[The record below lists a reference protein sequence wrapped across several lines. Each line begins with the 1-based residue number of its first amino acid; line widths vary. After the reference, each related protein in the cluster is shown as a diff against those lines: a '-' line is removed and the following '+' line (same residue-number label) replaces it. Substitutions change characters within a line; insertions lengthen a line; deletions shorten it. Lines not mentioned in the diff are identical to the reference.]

1 MPIEAKRQNWIDVIK
16 GIGIIL
22 VVFGHVYSENP
33 VSVWIYSFH
42 MPLFFA
48 LSGFIFA
55 AYSYNKKTSF
65 KDYLIKKL
73 KSLIVPFILF
83 RIILVLYWFA
93 VERHFRD
100 LDLGPIWFLPVL
112 FAAEIITYFINIKKK
127 PVFNGIFAVVCLA
140 VLYLLKHLSF
150 DDTTVGDWVMITL
163 NGMCW
168 YNFGILIG
176 YTATQKNIN
185 ISKRAALPIII
196 VLLAVSVFLSQHN
209 GMVSMYSSVFGN
221 YFIYIAESI
230 AGILFILMLCKFVF
244 KANKTIEFLGR
255 NTIIILATHEPIK
268 RVILKLIEIISGKI
282 GMPVTT
288 DYLQKNILTGLLV
301 VLIIMAAEPIMIQ
314 IFRFIKSKSKGIV
327 RSCLSFVS
335 D

>member
-1 MPIEAKRQNWIDVIK
+1 MPATKRQNWIDVLK

-22 VVFGHVYSENP
+22 VVFGHVYSKNP
-33 VSVWIYSFH
+33 VSIWIYSFH

-55 AYSYNKKTSF
+55 AYSYNKKVSF
-65 KDYLIKKL
+65 KDYFIKKL

-83 RIILVLYWFA
+83 RMILVLYWLA
-93 VERHFRD
+93 VERHFRE

-112 FAAEIITYFINIKKK
+112 FAAEIITYFINLKRN
-127 PVFNGIFAVVCLA
+127 PAFNGIFAVICLA
-140 VLYLLKHLSF
+140 ALYALKRLSF
-150 DDTTVGDWVMITL
+150 DNTAVGDWVMITL

-176 YTATQKNIN
+176 YAAAKKPLAL
-185 ISKRAALPIII
+185 SKWAVLPAVI
-196 VLLAVSVFLSQHN
+196 VLFCASIFLSQYN

-230 AGILFILMLCKFVF
+230 IGILFILLLCKFF
-244 KANKTIEFLGR
+244 FTKNKAIEFLGK

-268 RVILKLIEIISGKI
+268 RVILKLIEILSGKI

-288 DYLQKNILTGLLV
+288 DYLQGNIFAGLLV
-301 VLIIMAAEPIMIQ
+301 VLIIMAIEPVLIQ
-314 IFRFIKSKSKGIV
+314 VLRLLKSKSKGIV
-327 RSCLSFVS
+327 KECLSFVS